1 MFPQVV
7 FGGDYNPEQWGP
19 EVWQEDARLMEEAGV
34 NLVSLGIF
42 AWSRLEPAPGVYDF
56 TWLIGIMDLLHAHGV
71 QVNLATPTASPPPWM
86 VRRHPDILPVTADG
100 VTLWHG
106 SRRHYCPH
114 SSSYRTGVQNLVAQ
128 KSLQVDVVN
137 GDVPKFQVI
146 NVAPFSGFPI
156 KCSGIIPG

>member
-56 TWLIGIMDLLHAHGV
+56 TWLIGIMDLF
-71 QVNLATPTASPPPWM
+71 LAGPGDGSFACAWRTGESGYTDCITTAMDGPPAS
-86 VRRHPDILPVTADG
+86 RYSTRHCRWSDIVAWLAPSLLPSQFKLSDRCTKPGDAYG
-100 VTLWHG
+100 GEIWRSSG
-106 SRRHYCPH
+106 SR
-114 SSSYRTGVQNLVAQ
+114 
-128 KSLQVDVVN
+128 SL
-137 GDVPKFQVI
+137 
-146 NVAPFSGFPI
+146 A
-156 KCSGIIPG
+156 CR